1 LATHTNS
8 KVISVLFLLLAF
20 CSVLSAG
27 DVGKKEFFKSLVLPG
42 WGEVSSNHS
51 SGYFFIAS
59 EALIWSSKFYC
70 KQEQNLKDEQSYLQ
84 ALKYAHINR
93 DVSFDET
100 YIELLKRYNSSGF
113 ESGGYNEQVLKQAV
127 ELFPDSKEDQDLY
140 IETHKI
146 PDEKAWN
153 WDDRYKRHDFA
164 VMRKRILQYSNYLKI
179 STGLLLANRL
189 FSLINL
195 TRINKVMKMDVSL
208 NKNLDTVVSL
218 KISF

>member
-1 LATHTNS
+1 
-8 KVISVLFLLLAF
+8 
-20 CSVLSAG
+20 
-27 DVGKKEFFKSLVLPG
+27 
-42 WGEVSSNHS
+42 
-51 SGYFFIAS
+51 
-59 EALIWSSKFYC
+59 
-70 KQEQNLKDEQSYLQ
+70 
-84 ALKYAHINR
+84 LKYAHINK